1 MRARPTATLLALA
14 ALACAGPYAERPPAS
29 EATGRAPADA
39 TPAESAAPAAGDT
52 ARTVIGHVT
61 PEGRLEADTV
71 AQAPAAE
78 PVDRETVVT
87 GYVRPPGTPGGA
99 GRDEPP
105 AAPLDDPLPAEPDE
119 LPAAEAGLTAAAA
132 PGWRIQVFA
141 TRDQAAA
148 REVARRAGEAVAGV
162 PAYVEAEGPWF
173 KVRLGDFATRDAAE
187 PLRERL
193 VGLGWTEAWAVRTA
207 VRAP

>member
-1 MRARPTATLLALA
+1 MRARPAAILLALA
-14 ALACAGPYAERPPAS
+14 ALACAGPYAERPPGS
-29 EATGRAPADA
+29 ETTGRPPADA
-39 TPAESAAPAAGDT
+39 APAGRPAPAAGDT

-61 PEGRLEADTV
+61 PEGRLEADTL

-78 PVDRETVVT
+78 TVDRETVVT
-87 GYVRPPGTPGGA
+87 GYVRPPGAPGDA
-99 GRDEPP
+99 SRDEPP
-105 AAPLDDPLPAEPDE
+105 AAPLNGPLPAESDAP
-119 LPAAEAGLTAAAA
+119 PAAGAGIAAAA

-148 REVARRAGEAVAGV
+148 REVARRAGEAVAGI

-173 KVRLGDFATRDAAE
+173 KVRVGDFATRDAAE

-193 VGLGWTEAWAVRTA
+193 VELGWTEAWAVRTT
-207 VRAP
+207 VHAP